1 MAGLSTIVPHN
12 SSMVLLWYIL
22 ALMLAVLGFSDPAY
36 TKEQSATV
44 SASVDAGGTHTTRLG
59 NLPES
64 ANVSIQI
71 KTKGEL
77 DLLLINEADY
87 KAFPKIEAPLFK
99 GQASG
104 QFGFS
109 IRVPNPGAYYLVID
123 NRDGHKEHAFTL
135 TVTASNSGH
144 TVTAG
149 MDEANRQLETFE
161 ENLRNFF
168 IFDDIEFKIAQ
179 CGTANT
185 FYDGDD
191 IVVLCLEIGAKLM
204 QLGDERKARD
214 VLMFALIHE
223 LGHVLLNQW
232 GYPFYNNE
240 ELVDE
245 FTTALLLMF
254 NQGEKARAPAE
265 LFSKLSPDEELKLK
279 RAQFDR
285 HPLSI
290 QRGRNIIKWLED
302 PELVLRWQKI
312 FVPHMQ
318 TDVLEALL
326 RTPKPWTDKALIKEE
341 LDRRSQQ
348 ATTH

>member
-1 MAGLSTIVPHN
+1 MSTLQPNPPII
-12 SSMVLLWYIL
+12 SSWYFLVFLL
-22 ALMLAVLGFSDPAY
+22 ALLGFSSSAY

-44 SASVDAGGTHTTRLG
+44 SASVEAGRAHTTRLG

-64 ANVSIQI
+64 ANVSII
-71 KTKGEL
+71 LNTEGKL
-77 DLLLINEADY
+77 DVLLINEADY
-87 KAFPKIEAPLFK
+87 RAFPKINAPLFK
-99 GQASG
+99 SHVSDEL
-104 QFGFS
+104 GFS
-109 IRVPNPGAYYLVID
+109 IKIPKTGAYYLVID
-123 NRDGHKEHAFTL
+123 NRNGDKEHAFTM
-135 TVTASNSGH
+135 TVTASNDGH

-149 MDEANRQLETFE
+149 MEEAHRQLETIE
-161 ENLRNFF
+161 DNLRKSFV
-168 IFDDIEFKIAQ
+168 FDDIKFKIAQ
-179 CGTANT
+179 CGTANA
-185 FYDGDD
+185 FNIGDD
-191 IVVLCLEIGAKLM
+191 TVVLCLEIGARLM
-204 QLGDERKARD
+204 QLSDERKARD
-214 VLMFALIHE
+214 ILIFALIHE
-223 LGHVLLNQW
+223 VGHVLLNQW

-245 FTTALLLMF
+245 FTTALLVMF

-265 LFSKLSPDEELKLK
+265 YFSQLSPDEELKLK

-318 TDVLEALL
+318 TNVLEALS
-326 RTPKPWTDKALIKEE
+326 RTPKPWTDKALVKQE
-341 LDRRSQQ
+341 LVHRSRQ